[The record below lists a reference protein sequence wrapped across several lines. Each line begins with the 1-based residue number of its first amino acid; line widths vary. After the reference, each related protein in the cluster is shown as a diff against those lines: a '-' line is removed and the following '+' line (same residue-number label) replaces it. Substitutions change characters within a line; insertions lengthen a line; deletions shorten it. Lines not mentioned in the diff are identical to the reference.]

1 MVSSSSTAAFHCVQ
15 EHVILRNMPQASSAS
30 QPRATDR
37 GLALLRVVAD
47 HATDEAG
54 GATTQGIAL
63 ADAARAVDLS
73 PSTALRQLRSLEMAG
88 FASRDSDGRYLP
100 GPELLRI
107 ARSLAATA
115 TLPRLADAALLTLA
129 THTGESAYLAE
140 AADGRTAVYV
150 ASHPGS
156 HAVRHVSWLGQ
167 RVPRRASAVGS
178 ALAGKVDADGVAVRL
193 DAVEPGITAVSAP
206 VRDSSAKVV
215 AAVSVVGPSFRLT
228 GKQLVA
234 ARMAVAKC
242 ARSIELALGVA
253 RPSV

>member
-1 MVSSSSTAAFHCVQ
+1 
-15 EHVILRNMPQASSAS
+15 MPQASSAS

-47 HATDEAG
+47 HAT
-54 GATTQGIAL
+54 GIAL

-88 FASRDSDGRYLP
+88 FASRNVEGRYVP
-100 GPELLRI
+100 GSELLRI
-107 ARSLAATA
+107 ARTLASTA

-129 THTGESAYLAE
+129 TTTGESAYLAE
-140 AADGRTAVYV
+140 AADSRNAVYV

-167 RVPRRASAVGS
+167 RVPRRASAVGA

-206 VRDSSAKVV
+206 VRDTSGKVL

-228 GKQLVA
+228 DKSLTA
-234 ARMAVAKC
+234 AKVAVATC
-242 ARSIELALGVA
+242 ARSIERALGA
-253 RPSV
+253 S

>member
-1 MVSSSSTAAFHCVQ
+1 
-15 EHVILRNMPQASSAS
+15 MPQASSAS

-47 HATDEAG
+47 HATDETG
-54 GATTQGIAL
+54 SATTQGIAL

-88 FASRDSDGRYLP
+88 FASRNGDGRYLP

-115 TLPRLADAALLTLA
+115 TLPRLADAALFALA
-129 THTGESAYLAE
+129 ASTGESAYLAE
-140 AADGRTAVYV
+140 AADSRHAVYV

-167 RVPRRASAVGS
+167 RVTRRDSAVGA
-178 ALAGKVDADGVAVRL
+178 ALAGKVDADRVAVRL

-206 VRDSSAKVV
+206 VCDNSGKVV
-215 AAVSVVGPSFRLT
+215 AAVSVVGPSFRLA
-228 GKQLVA
+228 GKQLA
-234 ARMAVAKC
+234 ATRIAVATC
-242 ARSIELALGVA
+242 AKAIEQALG
-253 RPSV
+253 SN

>member
-1 MVSSSSTAAFHCVQ
+1 
-15 EHVILRNMPQASSAS
+15 MPQASSAS

-47 HATDEAG
+47 HATVETG
-54 GATTQGIAL
+54 GAPANGIAL

-88 FASRDSDGRYLP
+88 FASRNGEGRYLP

-107 ARSLAATA
+107 ARSLAAAA
-115 TLPRLADAALLTLA
+115 TLPRLAEAALLTLA
-129 THTGESAYLAE
+129 SATGESAYLAE
-140 AADGRTAVYV
+140 VADSRHAVYI
-150 ASHPGS
+150 ASQPGS

-167 RVPRRASAVGS
+167 RVTRRASAVGA
-178 ALAGKVDADGVAVRL
+178 ALAGRVDADGVAVRL

-206 VRDSSAKVV
+206 VHDGSGTVV

-228 GKQLVA
+228 GKTLLE
-234 ARMAVAKC
+234 ARAAVAQC
-242 ARSIELALGVA
+242 ASTIQQALGT
-253 RPSV
+253 R

>member
-1 MVSSSSTAAFHCVQ
+1 MQHY
-15 EHVILRNMPQASSAS
+15 VILRNMPQASSAS

-47 HATDEAG
+47 HAT
-54 GATTQGIAL
+54 GIAL

-88 FASRDSDGRYLP
+88 FASRNVDGRYLP

-107 ARSLAATA
+107 ARSLSAAA
-115 TLPRLADAALLTLA
+115 TLPRLADAALLILA
-129 THTGESAYLAE
+129 TTTGESAYVAE
-140 AADGRTAVYV
+140 VADSRHAVYV

-167 RVPRRASAVGS
+167 RVPRRSSAVGA
-178 ALAGKVDADGVAVRL
+178 ALAGKIEPDGVAVRL

-206 VRDSSAKVV
+206 VRDAGGKVV

-228 GKQLVA
+228 GKSLVA
-234 ARMAVAKC
+234 ARSAVAKC
-242 ARSIELALGVA
+242 ARSIERALG
-253 RPSV
+253 SS

>member
-1 MVSSSSTAAFHCVQ
+1 MS
-15 EHVILRNMPQASSAS
+15 QASSAS

-47 HATDEAG
+47 HATDGTG
-54 GATTQGIAL
+54 GAHIHGITL
-63 ADAARAVDLS
+63 ADAARAVELS

-88 FASRDSDGRYLP
+88 FASRSAEGRYLP

-107 ARSLAATA
+107 ARSLVATA

-129 THTGESAYLAE
+129 ATTGESAYLAE
-140 AADGRTAVYV
+140 VADSRYAVYV

-167 RVPRRASAVGS
+167 RVTRRASAVGA

-193 DAVEPGITAVSAP
+193 DAVEPGITAVCAP
-206 VRDSSAKVV
+206 VSDGSGQVV
-215 AAVSVVGPSFRLT
+215 GAVSVVGPSFRLT
-228 GKQLVA
+228 GRELTA
-234 ARMAVAKC
+234 ARAQVAKC
-242 ARSIELALGVA
+242 AKAIEQALGTN
-253 RPSV
+253 

>member
-1 MVSSSSTAAFHCVQ
+1 
-15 EHVILRNMPQASSAS
+15 MPQASSAS

-47 HATDEAG
+47 HATNDTG
-54 GATTQGIAL
+54 GASNHGIAL

-73 PSTALRQLRSLEMAG
+73 PSTAMRQLRSLEMAG
-88 FASRDSDGRYLP
+88 FASRNAAGRYLP

-115 TLPRLADAALLTLA
+115 TLPRLADAALLALA
-129 THTGESAYLAE
+129 TTTGESAYLAE
-140 AADGRTAVYV
+140 AADSRYAVYV

-167 RVPRRASAVGS
+167 RVPRRASAVGA
-178 ALAGKVDADGVAVRL
+178 ALAGIVESDGVAVRL

-206 VRDSSAKVV
+206 VRDGSGKVV

-228 GKQLVA
+228 DGSLAA
-234 ARMAVAKC
+234 ARYAVAKC
-242 ARSIELALGVA
+242 ACAIEQALGAGQA
-253 RPSV
+253 RGV

>member
-1 MVSSSSTAAFHCVQ
+1 
-15 EHVILRNMPQASSAS
+15 MPQASPAS

-47 HATDEAG
+47 HATNESG
-54 GATTQGIAL
+54 GAGTHGIAL

-73 PSTALRQLRSLEMAG
+73 PSTALRQLRSLETAG
-88 FASRDSDGRYLP
+88 FAGRNAQGRYLP

-107 ARSLAATA
+107 ARNLAATA
-115 TLPRLADAALLTLA
+115 TLPRLAEAALLALA
-129 THTGESAYLAE
+129 VETGESAYLAE
-140 AADGRTAVYV
+140 VVDSRHAVYI
-150 ASHPGS
+150 ASQPGS

-167 RVPRRASAVGS
+167 RVTRRSSAVGA

-206 VRDSSAKVV
+206 VHDGTGKVV

-228 GKQLVA
+228 DTALA
-234 ARMAVAKC
+234 TARAAVARC
-242 ARSIELALGVA
+242 ASTIQQALGP
-253 RPSV
+253 R

>member
-1 MVSSSSTAAFHCVQ
+1 MQHY
-15 EHVILRNMPQASSAS
+15 VILRNMPQASSAS

-47 HATDEAG
+47 HAT
-54 GATTQGIAL
+54 GIAL

-88 FASRDSDGRYLP
+88 FASRNVDGRYLP

-107 ARSLAATA
+107 ARSLSATA
-115 TLPRLADAALLTLA
+115 TLPRLADAALLILA
-129 THTGESAYLAE
+129 TTTGESAYVAE
-140 AADGRTAVYV
+140 VADSRHAVYV

-167 RVPRRASAVGS
+167 RVPRRSSAVGA
-178 ALAGKVDADGVAVRL
+178 ALAGRIEPDGVAVRL

-206 VRDSSAKVV
+206 VRDAGGKVV

-228 GKQLVA
+228 GKSLVA
-234 ARMAVAKC
+234 ARSAVAKC
-242 ARSIELALGVA
+242 ARSIERALG
-253 RPSV
+253 SS

>member
-1 MVSSSSTAAFHCVQ
+1 
-15 EHVILRNMPQASSAS
+15 MPQASSAS

-47 HATDEAG
+47 HATNDT
-54 GATTQGIAL
+54 GADASNQGIAL
-63 ADAARAVDLS
+63 ADAARAVELS

-88 FASRDSDGRYLP
+88 FASRNGDGRYLP

-115 TLPRLADAALLTLA
+115 TLPRLADAALLALA
-129 THTGESAYLAE
+129 TTTGESAYLAE
-140 AADGRTAVYV
+140 AADSRHAVYV

-167 RVPRRASAVGS
+167 RVPRRTSAVGA
-178 ALAGKVDADGVAVRL
+178 ALAGKVDADGVAMRL

-206 VRDSSAKVV
+206 VRDSGGRVV

-228 GKQLVA
+228 GKSLTAAKAAVA
-234 ARMAVAKC
+234 AC
-242 ARSIELALGVA
+242 ARAIESALGS
-253 RPSV
+253 P

>member
-1 MVSSSSTAAFHCVQ
+1 
-15 EHVILRNMPQASSAS
+15 MPQASSAS

-47 HATDEAG
+47 HATDETG
-54 GATTQGIAL
+54 GAAHRGISL

-88 FASRDSDGRYLP
+88 FASRDGDGRYLP

-107 ARSLAATA
+107 ARNLAATA
-115 TLPRLADAALLTLA
+115 TLPRLAAAALSVLA
-129 THTGESAYLAE
+129 ATTGESAYLAE
-140 AADGRTAVYV
+140 AADSRHAVYV

-167 RVPRRASAVGS
+167 RVTRRASAVGA

-193 DAVEPGITAVSAP
+193 DVVEPGITAVSCP
-206 VRDSSAKVV
+206 VRDRSSKVV

-228 GKQLVA
+228 GKSLGA
-234 ARMAVAKC
+234 ARSAVAEC
-242 ARSIELALGVA
+242 ATSIEQALG
-253 RPSV
+253 SS